1 MPSSILAAD
10 TGFPDLS
17 GDKSNEEKFGQITNY
32 LYMLL
37 EQLRYSLGNLG
48 MENFNESALGELAN
62 VITQPVY
69 VQLEGAQGEISALYV
84 TAEVL
89 SSRMEDAEGNISSLQ
104 QTAESLTSRL
114 SDAEGNISVLQQSAT
129 SLNSR
134 ITDAEGNISNLQQTA
149 QSLSSSLS
157 SLEGDYS
164 TLSQTVN
171 SITLSVSNGESIS
184 TIQLLRNGVAVS
196 SQSISFSGMVTFSD
210 LSTSGATT
218 INGDNIVTGTISAM
232 TMVGNDIY
240 GGSITGTT
248 LRSVSGSDNGLEI
261 YYGAVN
267 GSLLVGG
274 ICFDDNGRGTSDEA
288 RYRMF
293 IYTSSGYMDWAMKL
307 RSAGGMSLESN
318 DNIYIEAATN
328 LTLRAGWN
336 IWLENPAITDDDG
349 NTWQFKEDGLYRNY
363 VKVISLD
370 GAGA

>member
-84 TAEVL
+84 TAGVL

-134 ITDAEGNISNLQQTA
+134 ITDAEGTISNLQQTA

-157 SLEGDYS
+157 SLEAAAYLYLEACTTLEAHAARLRLQADRIELEGDLY
-164 TLSQTVN
+164 
-171 SITLSVSNGESIS
+171 
-184 TIQLLRNGVAVS
+184 
-196 SQSISFSGMVTFSD
+196 
-210 LSTSGATT
+210 
-218 INGDNIVTGTISAM
+218 ING
-232 TMVGNDIY
+232 
-240 GGSITGTT
+240 T
-248 LRSVSGSDNGLEI
+248 L
-261 YYGAVN
+261 Y
-267 GSLLVGG
+267 
-274 ICFDDNGRGTSDEA
+274 
-288 RYRMF
+288 
-293 IYTSSGYMDWAMKL
+293 
-307 RSAGGMSLESN
+307 
-318 DNIYIEAATN
+318 
-328 LTLRAGWN
+328 
-336 IWLENPAITDDDG
+336 
-349 NTWQFKEDGLYRNY
+349 Q
-363 VKVISLD
+363 
-370 GAGA
+370 

>member
-149 QSLSSSLS
+149 QSLTSRLS

-164 TLSQTVN
+164 TLSQTVS
-171 SITLSVSNGESIS
+171 SITLSVSNGESAS

-218 INGDNIVTGTISAM
+218 INGDNIVTGAISAM
-232 TMVGNDIY
+232 NIEGCLIQ
-240 GGSITGTT
+240 GSTF
-248 LRSVSGSDNGLEI
+248 RSVLQED
-261 YYGAVN
+261 
-267 GSLLVGG
+267 GSLGGEIQFSYLLDSFVAGG
-274 ICFDDNGRGTSDEA
+274 IRLDDQGAGSSTETV
-288 RYRMF
+288 YRMF
-293 IYTSSGYMDWAMKL
+293 IYTNNVHGIAFAMKL
-307 RSAGGMSLESN
+307 LSAGGISLEAAANMYLEASTTLEAHAARLRLQA
-318 DNIYIEAATN
+318 DRIELEGDLYIN
-328 LTLRAGWN
+328 GTLY
-336 IWLENPAITDDDG
+336 
-349 NTWQFKEDGLYRNY
+349 Q
-363 VKVISLD
+363 
-370 GAGA
+370 